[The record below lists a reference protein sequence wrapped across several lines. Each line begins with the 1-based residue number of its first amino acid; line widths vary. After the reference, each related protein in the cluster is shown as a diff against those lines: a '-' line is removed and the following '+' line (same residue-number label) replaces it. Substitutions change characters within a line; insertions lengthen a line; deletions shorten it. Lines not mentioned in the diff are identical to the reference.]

1 MSKTKDKR
9 TKEIKIRLTEQ
20 EHQALLERMEGNQLA
35 TWIRQVSLAQRV
47 AKPYKK
53 ADPELL
59 RSLGRIGVNLN
70 QLAKQANTLDK
81 DTDKLR
87 VFAQLA
93 VIREQLN
100 EVLSRH
106 DS

>member
-1 MSKTKDKR
+1 MPQTKR
-9 TKEIKIRLTEQ
+9 TKEIKIRLTKQ

-35 TWIRQVSLAQRV
+35 TWVRQVSLAQRV
-47 AKPYKK
+47 VKPYKK

-59 RSLGRIGVNLN
+59 RSLGRIGGNLN

-100 EVLSRH
+100 EILSRH

>member
-9 TKEIKIRLTEQ
+9 TKEIKIRLTEE

-53 ADPELL
+53 QTP
-59 RSLGRIGVNLN
+59 NCY
-70 QLAKQANTLDK
+70 
-81 DTDKLR
+81 
-87 VFAQLA
+87 A
-93 VIREQLN
+93 V
-100 EVLSRH
+100 
-106 DS
+106 

>member
-1 MSKTKDKR
+1 MPQTKR

-53 ADPELL
+53 ADHELL
-59 RSLGRIGVNLN
+59 RSLGRIGGNLN

>member
-1 MSKTKDKR
+1 MPETKR

-35 TWIRQVSLAQRV
+35 TWIRQVSLAQRIT
-47 AKPYKK
+47 KPYKK

-59 RSLGRIGVNLN
+59 RSLGRIGGNLN

>member
-1 MSKTKDKR
+1 MHQPKR
-9 TKEIKIRLTEQ
+9 TKEIKIRLSDE
-20 EHQALLERMEGNQLA
+20 EHQELLDRMEGNQLA
-35 TWIRQVSLAQRV
+35 SWLRQVGLAEKI

-53 ADPELL
+53 ADPQLL
-59 RSLGRIGVNLN
+59 TTLGRIGGNLN
-70 QLAKQANTLDK
+70 QLAKQANTLDR
-81 DTDKLR
+81 DTDKLKI
-87 VFAQLA
+87 FAQLT